1 MVAQASNIVLGF
13 HSRDETALL
22 VYNNS
27 KMSLKFCLIRE
38 SNCQKTFFAIV
49 VYTNMAAVESRE
61 NQEYVQIKIP
71 APEVNIPKSRTQYYA
86 LLDSKERLKVLP
98 ILC

>member
-1 MVAQASNIVLGF
+1 MVAQASNIILGF

-38 SNCQKTFFAIV
+38 SNCQKTFAIV